1 MAQPRQGQLTRR
13 TRQAGQRWMLG
24 PGAPDW
30 FQRIWGQR
38 IRPVPRVPKLDLNRI
53 RRIAYL

>member
-1 MAQPRQGQLTRR
+1 MAKPPLGQQTGR
-13 TRQAGQRWMLG
+13 TRKAGQRWMLG

-30 FQRIWGQR
+30 FRRIWTER
-38 IRPVPRVPKLDLNRI
+38 IRTDPPAPKLDPNRI